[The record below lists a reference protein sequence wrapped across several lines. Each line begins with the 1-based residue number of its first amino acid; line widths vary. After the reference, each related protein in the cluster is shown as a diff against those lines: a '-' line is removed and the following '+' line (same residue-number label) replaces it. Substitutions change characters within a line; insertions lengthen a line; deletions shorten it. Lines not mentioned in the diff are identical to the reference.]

1 MSKLLNNYVKLKSKN
16 PNKLYLFKSGI
27 FYIFIDED
35 AKIISSNFGLKLT
48 NLNND
53 IVKCGFPTSSL
64 EKYLNLFKTFSYD
77 IEIIDLQK
85 LETPT
90 SNNLF
95 HSNMIKNFIIN
106 ISNINSEEL
115 SIKEAYSTI
124 DNIVNQCK
132 EFINDQNLI

>member
-64 EKYLNLFKTFSYD
+64 EKYLNLFKNFSYD

-132 EFINDQNLI
+132 EFINDQDF

>member
-64 EKYLNLFKTFSYD
+64 EKYLNLFKNFSYD

-95 HSNMIKNFIIN
+95 HSNIIKNFIIN

-115 SIKEAYSTI
+115 SIKEVYSTI

-132 EFINDQNLI
+132 EFINDQDLI

>member
-64 EKYLNLFKTFSYD
+64 EKYLNLFKNFSYD

-95 HSNMIKNFIIN
+95 HSNIIKNFIIN

-132 EFINDQNLI
+132 EFINDQDLI

>member
-64 EKYLNLFKTFSYD
+64 EKYLNLFKNFSYD

-95 HSNMIKNFIIN
+95 HSNIIKNFIIN

-132 EFINDQNLI
+132 ELINDQDLI